1 MLMNLPS
8 FITRRL
14 RPVLL
19 LAIALLASGCA
30 TRPDHSAYPP
40 IVFVHGNGD
49 SGALWQ
55 TTFWR
60 FESNGWPTER
70 LHAFDLPYP
79 LARDEDPR
87 EQEGRTSTTEH
98 MTYLRNEVERVLRR
112 TGAEK
117 VVLVGNSRGGYAI
130 RNYVQNGGG
139 EAYVSHAILAGTPN
153 HGIWA
158 VKGMRENSEFSGTGP
173 FLTALNAPKNERG
186 DEVPQSI
193 RWLTLRSDKNDKY
206 AQPDGLWIGSRGQR
220 TNVDY
225 SGPELRGA
233 TNIVLPGVDHRETAY
248 SPAAFDAMYRFITGA
263 APRTL
268 EIEPMSE
275 IVLNGKVFGL
285 GLDPR
290 DPSSGNYVNNLP
302 VPGAVVQVF
311 EVDPA
316 TGERRGEA
324 VHRKTVGRSGQW
336 GPFDAR
342 SDATYEFEITADGYP
357 VNHVY
362 RSPFPRSSGLIHLQ
376 LRRMAVDDDARS
388 IISMTRPRGYFDAER
403 DRMSFG
409 GISPPPGVPPKG
421 AGIATSR
428 LKATDEAVRSVV
440 AEFNGERI
448 VGRTWPADNH
458 VVVLELTY

>member
-1 MLMNLPS
+1 MKPIIASKLC
-8 FITRRL
+8 RRFL
-14 RPVLL
+14 ALGAALL
-19 LAIALLASGCA
+19 LVGGCA

-55 TTFWR
+55 TTVWR

-79 LARDEDPR
+79 LARDENNR
-87 EQEGRTSTTEH
+87 EQRGRTSTTEH
-98 MTYLRNEVERVLRR
+98 MDYLKAEVERVLER
-112 TGAEK
+112 TGADK
-117 VVLVGNSRGGYAI
+117 VILVGSSRGGYAI
-130 RNYVQNGGG
+130 RNYVQNGG
-139 EAYVSHAILAGTPN
+139 ESRVSHAVLAGTPN

-173 FLTALNAPKNERG
+173 FLTALNAPKNDRG

-193 RWLTLRSDKNDKY
+193 RWLTLRSDNNDKY

-220 TNVDY
+220 TNVDHA
-225 SGPELRGA
+225 GPELRGA
-233 TNIVLPGVDHRETAY
+233 TNIVLPRVDHRETAF
-248 SPAAFDAMYRFITGA
+248 SAAAFEAMYRFITGEG
-263 APRTL
+263 PRTV
-268 EIEPMSE
+268 EIAPMTD

-285 GLDPR
+285 GLDPA
-290 DPSSGNYVNNLP
+290 DPSSGNFVNNLP
-302 VPGAVVQVF
+302 AVGATVQVF
-311 EVDPA
+311 EVDPG
-316 TGERRGEA
+316 TGERVGEA
-324 VHRKTVGRSGQW
+324 VHRKRVGRDGRW

-342 SDATYEFEITADGYP
+342 PDASYEFEVTAEGYP

-376 LRRMAVDDDARS
+376 LRRIAIDDDARS
-388 IISMTRPRGYFDAER
+388 VISMTRPRGYFDAQR

-409 GISPPPGVPPKG
+409 GISPPPGVPTRG

-428 LKATDEAVRSVV
+428 LKSTDDSVRSVA

-448 VGRTWPADNH
+448 VGRTWPAENH

>member
-1 MLMNLPS
+1 MKPFTPSLLRRHFLALVAGLLMMG
-8 FITRRL
+8 
-14 RPVLL
+14 
-19 LAIALLASGCA
+19 GCA

-55 TTFWR
+55 TTVWR

-70 LHAFDLPYP
+70 LHAFDVPYP
-79 LARDEDPR
+79 LARDEDNR
-87 EQEGRTSTTEH
+87 EQPGRTSTTEH
-98 MTYLRNEVERVLRR
+98 MEFLRAEVKRVLDR

-117 VVLVGNSRGGYAI
+117 VILVGNSRGGYAI
-130 RNYVQNGGG
+130 RNFVQNGG
-139 EAYVSHAILAGTPN
+139 EPFVSHAILAGTPN

-173 FLTALNAPKNERG
+173 FLAALNAPKNERG

-193 RWLTLRSDKNDKY
+193 RWLTLRSDNNDKY

-220 TNVDY
+220 TNVDFA
-225 SGPELRGA
+225 GPELRGA
-233 TNIVLPGVDHRETAY
+233 TNVVLRGVEHRQTAY
-248 SPAAFDAMYRFITGA
+248 SPAAIEAMYRFITGE
-263 APRTL
+263 APRTVD
-268 EIEPMSE
+268 IRPMTE
-275 IVLNGKVFGL
+275 IVLNGQVFGL
-285 GLDPR
+285 GLDPS
-290 DPSSGNYVNNLP
+290 DPTTGNFVNNLP
-302 VPGAVVQVF
+302 VVGATVQVF

-316 TGERRGEA
+316 TGERLGEA
-324 VHRKTVGRSGQW
+324 VHRKRVGRNGRW

-342 SDATYEFEITADGYP
+342 SDATYEFEVTADGYP

-376 LRRMAVDDDARS
+376 LRRIAVDDDARS
-388 IISMTRPRGYFDAER
+388 VISMTRPRGYFDAQR
-403 DRMSFG
+403 DKMSFG
-409 GISPPPGVPPKG
+409 GISPPPGVPARG

-428 LKATDEAVRSVV
+428 LKSTDDAVRSVV

-448 VGRTWPADNH
+448 VGRTWPAENH